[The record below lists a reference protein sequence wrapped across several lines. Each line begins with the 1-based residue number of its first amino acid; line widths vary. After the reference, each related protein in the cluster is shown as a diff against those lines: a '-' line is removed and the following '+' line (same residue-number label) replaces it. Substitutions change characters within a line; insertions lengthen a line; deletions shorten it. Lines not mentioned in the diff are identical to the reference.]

1 MNTKAFE
8 TEQFTTGHYLRL
20 LKARPAIDNSPSKR
34 NQIPYS
40 SRNLTHMT
48 RYEEDLKTKKLV
60 NKLLEINDSH
70 YNQSYFQRK
79 KSSKKSR
86 ISTKNRKLTFS

>member
-34 NQIPYS
+34 NQVPYS
-40 SRNLTHMT
+40 SRNLTHMA
-48 RYEEDLKTKKLV
+48 RY
-60 NKLLEINDSH
+60 
-70 YNQSYFQRK
+70 
-79 KSSKKSR
+79 
-86 ISTKNRKLTFS
+86 